1 MSGLLYMMLFTC
13 FFFNGIKIGTSL
25 VNGNME
31 MHSAYNLGY
40 IHIYIYSN
48 RCAYL
53 FDLAYLKMGIANK
66 GHSL

>member
-1 MSGLLYMMLFTC
+1 MDKTEESDEWVTVHDVIYM

-40 IHIYIYSN
+40 IHIYIYIAIVA
-48 RCAYL
+48 RIYL
-53 FDLAYLKMGIANK
+53 IW
-66 GHSL
+66 HI

>member
-13 FFFNGIKIGTSL
+13 FFFFNGIKIGTSL

-40 IHIYIYSN
+40 IYIYIAIVA
-48 RCAYL
+48 RIYL
-53 FDLAYLKMGIANK
+53 IW
-66 GHSL
+66 HI